1 MRKSLRKIIAAISLC
16 AIAVTSPGNMA
27 GLFNNTGTVKA
38 TSSYFIQTYTT
49 SKNGIEWN
57 VTYCYYPGN
66 EAASYGVINSAKLKD
81 STSKT
86 FTIPDYLE
94 FDTTIGNNPHVKIPI
109 TKIPNHLFEK
119 NSTIESITLGSNVTE
134 IGACAFSCCSNLK
147 SVSQANHNEQS
158 NIITI
163 GYGAFEY
170 CDKLENLDFNIGDIG
185 SFGLYMCTSLK
196 EIKDFYGSKIGMISC
211 WNSGI
216 EKFDFSKCTNLTID
230 LNALAYTKLKE
241 LHIPCDVTLASHALY
256 ECLCLQ
262 KAEFDGKVNAGM
274 YTFNNSFKE
283 EYKNGNLI
291 DKSIVFHD
299 DVKMPDY
306 SNGTKNSSFAGCN
319 GLTKI
324 VFEKN
329 AELGSYMFEYT
340 EMDKN
345 GAISISTCP
354 NLKDIEFQGDVTLG
368 KYVFTGAPKLNTTMR
383 FPGNVYSDYEDAQSS
398 LFACSTI
405 TDVIFDAEKNNTTIE
420 CNFWND
426 DVQNVTYGKNVS
438 TIKGRMRESGNGTYV
453 QNVLFLNPNV
463 DIQLLDYQEKKH
475 NVYGFSSSRRTEK
488 FPKVENW
495 IDKNNYSQSENYI
508 NIVDKLIVDE
518 PDTYYGAIDKKDI
531 DFNNLSVKYIPTYA
545 NSEKYEIVPCETD
558 PYKIKNVIDDA
569 GYIVCNPDIP
579 DTLTPRD
586 EAYTFTITFSS
597 VKSDFIHIKVE
608 DIIPQKLDIDWKTD
622 NIKELVA
629 SDDVKIQDVVSGV
642 AVTYNNGEV
651 KEFTSADLDNFTLEN
666 TTTNDDTVKAGKNIF
681 AVTYHET
688 SKYIKDEDGNY
699 KNYKASA
706 SKEFDIQKNYV
717 TAINAELVEKTR
729 YVGDTITKD
738 DIILHATYKNDKDIT
753 VPKEVEP
760 SSIENVVLTASG
772 TSIVVV
778 NYGNLQTKVE
788 VPTKELVP
796 TKIAAS
802 FEKTNAYIE
811 GQKEFDLDAFHVA
824 VTYNSGLV
832 KDNYDKKNLVLT
844 KDNCKVEKLV
854 STSTEIKVK
863 MVYMENGVSVDTA
876 EIEVPITPKK
886 LTEISAVSKVDS
898 MVEGTIFPQS
908 NLEALTLTYNNG
920 NTETLDATSLDFDQL
935 EIQQDKIVADQDN
948 EIKITY
954 QGVST
959 TITVHG
965 VKKEIENVEAKYM
978 GQPVVVGQ
986 YLKLSDVEVTVFYNN
1001 GQSEVLSSGYVVKE
1015 VERKI
1020 SKIGDNEI
1028 KIYFDTFEA
1037 TIIVPGIT
1045 EDMNI
1050 VSSHVPT
1057 STSIVTTGNT
1067 TDHTEVMN
1075 TIAPTNNAEQTT
1087 TNNAEQTTINNAEP
1101 TTTNNAEPTT
1111 TNLAVNTI
1119 PSTVISTFNIT
1130 SNIKNLVLGQTTKTV
1145 YTNKTVQLQIASD
1158 KISNLQYQ
1166 LVTTKL
1172 SNKAWK
1178 NLSDTKLTVKKAKT
1192 PTVVYFRYTD
1202 ATGKTITTQ
1211 TIQFVIDKIKPSV
1224 NVKKGKTYKKGFKLQ
1239 FNDASGISYA
1249 KLDGKKVKNKTKISK
1264 KGSHK
1269 IVVVDLANNKQTMRF
1284 KIK

>member
-1 MRKSLRKIIAAISLC
+1 MRKSLRKTIAAILLC
-16 AIAVTSPGNMA
+16 AIAVTSPGNMT
-27 GLFNNTGTVKA
+27 GLLNNTGTVKA
-38 TSSYFIQTYTT
+38 TIGGCSNTFSVEVNDIKWTVDYT
-49 SKNGIEWN
+49 
-57 VTYCYYPGN
+57 YYPYN
-66 EAASYGVINSAKLKD
+66 PDASYAKIKSATAVKNQKNEGAYN
-81 STSKT
+81 
-86 FTIPDYLE
+86 IPEYIE
-94 FDTTIGNNPHVKIPI
+94 FYNDNIHQQIKVP
-109 TKIPNHLFEK
+109 
-119 NSTIESITLGSNVTE
+119 VTE
-134 IGACAFSCCSNLK
+134 IPHDTFQNATFVKTVTFGENITEIGYSAFYHCSNLE
-147 SVSQANHNEQS
+147 SVSQINQNE
-158 NIITI
+158 NNNAIDI
-163 GYGAFEY
+163 GFATFYE
-170 CDKLENLDFNIGDIG
+170 CEKLKKLDFYIGDIG
-185 SFGLYMCTSLK
+185 GYGLSYCPALK
-196 EIKDFYGSKIGMISC
+196 EINNFVGSSIGMCACID
-211 WNSGI
+211 SGI
-216 EKFDFSKCTNLTID
+216 EKFDFSKCSNLTLGCNSFENTNLKEID
-230 LNALAYTKLKE
+230 
-241 LHIPCDVTLASHALY
+241 IPCDIDCMGNSAFTKCKKLR
-256 ECLCLQ
+256 
-262 KAEFDGKVNAGM
+262 KAEFEGKVNVNYSAFKDS
-274 YTFNNSFKE
+274 FNV
-283 EYKNGNLI
+283 EYEDDDKKILI
-291 DKSIVFHD
+291 EKSITFHD
-299 DVKMPDY
+299 DVQV
-306 SNGTKNSSFAGCN
+306 NQEAFAGCN

-329 AELGSYMFEYT
+329 ATLGGSLFYDVEINDEKEKTTHICENLNDVEFYG
-340 EMDKN
+340 DVKLGVN
-345 GAISISTCP
+345 VFQGAI
-354 NLKDIEFQGDVTLG
+354 N
-368 KYVFTGAPKLNTTMR
+368 LNTTMN
-383 FPGNVYSDYEDAQSS
+383 FPGNVSS
-398 LFACSTI
+398 IDMNDTESPFGESTI
-405 TDVIFDAEKNNTTIE
+405 TDINFNGENYTPTAAAITVN
-420 CNFWND
+420 CNISSP
-426 DVQNVTYGKNVS
+426 NVRNITYGRNVNS
-438 TIKGRMRESGNGTYV
+438 TTGTILANYLENIIFMNPDIV
-453 QNVLFLNPNV
+453 INLKDQN
-463 DIQLLDYQEKKH
+463 YKKH
-475 NVYGFSSSRRTEK
+475 KVYGFSADHYQYQN
-488 FPKVENW
+488 VENW
-495 IDKNNYSQSENYI
+495 IVSNKKYKYTNCDAEFV
-508 NIVDKLIVDE
+508 NIVNKLEVEE
-518 PDTYYGAIDKKDI
+518 PDTYYGAINKKDI
-531 DFNNLSVKYIPTYA
+531 DFNNLSVKYLPTYA
-545 NSEKYEIVPCETD
+545 NSEKYETVPYETD
-558 PYKIKNVIDDA
+558 SYKVKNNIDNT
-569 GYIVCNPDIP
+569 GYIVYSNDIP
-579 DTLTPRD
+579 EILTPRA
-586 EAYTFTITFSS
+586 EAYTFKVEFSN

-666 TTTNDDTVKAGKNIF
+666 TTTHNDTVKAGKNSF

-738 DIILHATYKNDKDIT
+738 DIILRATYKNDKDTT

-811 GQKEFDLDAFHVA
+811 GQKEFDLDAFHIA

-844 KDNCKVEKLV
+844 KENCKVEKLV

-863 MVYMENGVSVDTA
+863 IVYMENGVSVDTA

-965 VKKEIENVEAKYM
+965 VKKEIESVEAKYM

-1087 TNNAEQTTINNAEP
+1087 TNNAE
-1101 TTTNNAEPTT
+1101 PTT
-1111 TNLAVNTI
+1111 TNLAANTI
-1119 PSTVISTFNIT
+1119 SSTVISTFNIT

-1166 LVTTKL
+1166 FVTTKL

-1224 NVKKGKTYKKGFKLQ
+1224 NVKKGKTYKKGMKLQ
-1239 FNDASGISYA
+1239 FSDASGIRYA

>member
-1 MRKSLRKIIAAISLC
+1 MKKKFRKIIAAISLC

-49 SKNGIEWN
+49 SKDGIEWN

-66 EAASYGVINSAKLKD
+66 EAASYSVINSAKLKD

-170 CDKLENLDFNIGDIG
+170 CDKLENLDFNIGDID

-274 YTFNNSFKE
+274 YTFQNSFKE

-306 SNGTKNSSFAGCN
+306 SQNNTEKNSSFAGCN

-329 AELGSYMFEYT
+329 AELGSYMFQYT

-345 GAISISTCP
+345 NAISISTCP

-398 LFACSTI
+398 PFACSTI
-405 TDVIFDAEKNNTTIE
+405 TDVIFDAEKNDTTIE

-438 TIKGRMRESGNGTYV
+438 TIKGRMRESGNGDYV

-475 NVYGFSSSRRTEK
+475 NVYGFSSYVRTNNN
-488 FPKVENW
+488 PKVENW
-495 IDKNNYSQSENYI
+495 IDKNYYSQSENYI
-508 NIVDKLIVDE
+508 NIVDKLIVEE

-545 NSEKYEIVPCETD
+545 NSEKYEIVPCETE
-558 PYKIKNVIDDA
+558 PSKIKNVIDDA
-569 GYIVCNPDIP
+569 GYIVHNPDIP

-666 TTTNDDTVKAGKNIF
+666 TTTHNDTVKAGKNTF

-699 KNYKASA
+699 KNYKVSA
-706 SKEFDIQKNYV
+706 SKEFDIQENYV

-738 DIILHATYKNDKDIT
+738 DIILRATYKNDKDTT

-778 NYGNLQTKVE
+778 NYGDLQTKVE

-844 KDNCKVEKLV
+844 KENCKVETLV

-863 MVYMENGVSVDTA
+863 MVYMENGVSVDTT
-876 EIEVPITPKK
+876 EIVVPVTPKK

-965 VKKEIENVEAKYM
+965 VKKEIESVEAKYM

-1001 GQSEVLSSGYVVKE
+1001 GQSEVLSSGYVVKDADCQI
-1015 VERKI
+1015 VKV
-1020 SKIGDNEI
+1020 GDNEI
-1028 KIYFDTFEA
+1028 KVYYDTFEA

-1087 TNNAEQTTINNAEP
+1087 TNNAEP

-1239 FNDASGISYA
+1239 FNDVSGISYA
-1249 KLDGKKVKNKTKISK
+1249 KLDGKKVKNNTKITK
-1264 KGSHK
+1264 KGLHK
-1269 IVVVDLANNKQTMRF
+1269 IIILDKAGNKKIVKF
-1284 KIK
+1284 KVK